1 MSSAQSKVSG
11 RDRER
16 QGLGGEDV
24 GIEGEAVPCL
34 NSARPPL
41 NVGLELHDRIRAD
54 EACTPGPR
62 RARRDH
68 TPVWTDGASSEELSQ
83 GYAT

>member
-34 NSARPPL
+34 NSTRPPL
-41 NVGLELHDRIRAD
+41 DVGSELHARIRAD
-54 EACTPGPR
+54 EACT
-62 RARRDH
+62 RAPVVH
-68 TPVWTDGASSEELSQ
+68 AGITPPCGRSGASSEELSQ